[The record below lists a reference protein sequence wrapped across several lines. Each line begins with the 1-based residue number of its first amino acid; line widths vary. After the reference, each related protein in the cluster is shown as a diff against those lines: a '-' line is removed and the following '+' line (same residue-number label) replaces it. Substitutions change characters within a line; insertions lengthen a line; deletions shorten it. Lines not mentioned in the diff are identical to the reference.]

1 MDYTTLETVYIPD
14 AEFAQAIRETPQKE
28 KELVNIDGKMRWIVT
43 VKDGKKT
50 KRVIMRP
57 EIGNK

>member
-1 MDYTTLETVYIPD
+1 MDYTKLETVYIPD
-14 AEFAQAIRETPQKE
+14 AEFAQAIRETSQKE

-50 KRVIMRP
+50 KQVIMRP
-57 EIGNK
+57 ETTK